1 VLAQLPRR
9 CNTGSVGAHGE
20 RGLSA
25 CTESGFDH
33 RLDYQNVGHATVC
46 HPRLLAGDH
55 PLIGRFIVFG
65 GGQHVRHVGA
75 GLWLRRTERAQLDVL
90 VGAITPRHPF
100 RDLLGGARSDDANGS
115 ERASHD
121 RHRYSG
127 VTPEQLLGQDRK
139 TLSGWVSQERH
150 QYLVAVKPDTGGL
163 LQDRPWRLLA
173 VVPVER
179 SRANHL

>member
-1 VLAQLPRR
+1 MTHQPTGRNGTRECKPKPAWRQPIPLPSHSIT
-9 CNTGSVGAHGE
+9 NASE
-20 RGLSA
+20 RNL
-25 CTESGFDH
+25 
-33 RLDYQNVGHATVC
+33 RQATFTP
-46 HPRLLAGDH
+46 HL
-55 PLIGRFIVFG
+55 GR
-65 GGQHVRHVGA
+65 H
-75 GLWLRRTERAQLDVL
+75 LDVL

-127 VTPEQLLGQDRK
+127 VTPEELLGQDRK
-139 TLSGWVSQERH
+139 TLSGWVAQERH